1 MVEATSFPSLPSHPS
16 ISHFCLGST
25 YGSTYYTRG
34 SSHPAKV
41 DPNGFLGFQTRDKP
55 HNPSFLRTLGCSRPE
70 VLNHCPYL
78 LHLGFFPE
86 SSIWNLLLHPLQPS
100 LSGAVLHHTD
110 ILNLTYLSL
119 VRSFSLLTFANLRKR
134 SLSME
139 TSTTLRRC
147 VGVELQGEEFVNELF
162 KNTLT
167 PPSTLKLQD
176 SVRIG
181 QMKESGLVFFGS
193 PFSGLAEGQRLCSNL
208 MRVPPDDP
216 QIPSA
221 KVQDP
226 TAVLADGVCGSA
238 TWGEGHRVL
247 GVFRYAPATGRY
259 KDYCFECRC
268 FLHLCQ

>member
-1 MVEATSFPSLPSHPS
+1 
-16 ISHFCLGST
+16 
-25 YGSTYYTRG
+25 
-34 SSHPAKV
+34 
-41 DPNGFLGFQTRDKP
+41 
-55 HNPSFLRTLGCSRPE
+55 
-70 VLNHCPYL
+70 
-78 LHLGFFPE
+78 
-86 SSIWNLLLHPLQPS
+86 
-100 LSGAVLHHTD
+100 
-110 ILNLTYLSL
+110 
-119 VRSFSLLTFANLRKR
+119 
-134 SLSME
+134 
-139 TSTTLRRC
+139 
-147 VGVELQGEEFVNELF
+147 
-162 KNTLT
+162 
-167 PPSTLKLQD
+167 
-176 SVRIG
+176 
-181 QMKESGLVFFGS
+181 MKESGLVFFGS